1 MMQELFVEAQLA
13 AVQAVQLAAAE
24 QARAKHLELLAIRRA
39 QDNVI
44 ARILSDMPRAVREA
58 SRLGQRRAIVYQ
70 FCGGDVLTVT
80 DPSLELSVDHHVGQQ
95 QKQQKPST
103 STQVSLLY
111 IIKGPRDASARQE
124 LVMHG
129 LSPLMER
136 LPHMVAP
143 FGVHFEWQ
151 QSGNSNS
158 VVVTF

>member
-44 ARILSDMPRAVREA
+44 SRILTDMPRAVREA
-58 SRLGQRRAIVYQ
+58 SHLGQRRAVVYQ

-80 DPSLELSVDHHVGQQ
+80 DPSLELGGPQQ
-95 QKQQKPST
+95 QQQQPPT

-124 LVMHG
+124 LAMHG

-136 LPHMVAP
+136 LPQMVAP
-143 FGVHFEWQ
+143 FAVHFEWQ
-151 QSGNSNS
+151 QSSNSNS